1 LSPALAQ
8 RLIAIA
14 AVVLLAV
21 VVGIAIASGRDGSGD
36 GDRLPE
42 RVGSWYYARA
52 APMSRDLEGTTT
64 ACGVRLGAK
73 SLGIA
78 DPVLPCG
85 AKVYIGYGDQDVLT
99 QVIAVGPAPRA
110 ARFGITP
117 ALAQTLGSE
126 RTVTVRWGYPALE

>member
-1 LSPALAQ
+1 MIILAAVG
-8 RLIAIA
+8 LLA
-14 AVVLLAV
+14 AVVGL
-21 VVGIAIASGRDGSGD
+21 AIASGRGGD
-36 GDRLPE
+36 GDGLPE
-42 RVGSWYYARA
+42 RVGSWYNARA

-64 ACGVRLGAK
+64 ACGVRLSAK

-85 AKVYIGYGDQDVLT
+85 AKLYIGYGDQDVLT
-99 QVIAVGPAPRA
+99 QVIAVGPAPGG

-117 ALAQTLGSE
+117 ALAQTLGIE